1 VVSGRSLTLS
11 AQRYVCT
18 VRRQCNSVS
27 IHKLVANLTFCLSP
41 QTRDALDVTHSTSLA
56 LIHNRLSS
64 NLAISASNYLP
75 DVSVSITHSLH
86 RRLWHTP
93 NQAYNK
99 RHDQHQQRCVDI
111 KRNLRRDPSRVK
123 AVRKRLASRLKR
135 AERTSA
141 ARGLFD
147 VGGKGAEDP
156 VELELGPVSGD
167 EEDEVGEV

>member
-18 VRRQCNSVS
+18 VRRQRNSVS
-27 IHKLVANLTFCLSP
+27 IHKLAAYLTFCLYP
-41 QTRDALDVTHSTSLA
+41 QTQDALDVTYSTSLA

-75 DVSVSITHSLH
+75 DVSLTPNFRRDLRHS
-86 RRLWHTP
+86 P
-93 NQAYNK
+93 NQAHDK